1 MVMLDNSNNN
11 NNNNKITKYFL
22 LFASNKLLVMVPNEG
37 RTHSNKRRADLS
49 SKYGMTCDIII
60 HSKYFSVSDCLQSPA
75 NSL

>member
-1 MVMLDNSNNN
+1 MKNEVVNVPIKFEEIVMVMLDNSNNN

-22 LFASNKLLVMVPNEG
+22 LFASNKLLVM
-37 RTHSNKRRADLS
+37 